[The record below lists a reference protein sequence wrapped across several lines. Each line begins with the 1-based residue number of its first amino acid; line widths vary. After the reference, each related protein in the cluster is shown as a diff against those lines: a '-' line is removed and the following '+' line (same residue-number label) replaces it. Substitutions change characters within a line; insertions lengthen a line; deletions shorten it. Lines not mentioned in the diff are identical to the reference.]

1 VHFLGAGEAGE
12 AAIAAGVFR
21 QKASRHLPRHL
32 LFRVLAYRL
41 QADRLGDLDA
51 EYKRLLDG
59 AATFED
65 AGQRAVNEAL
75 VLKAVRNH
83 LGEINDTDDRDLI
96 NNHVARIEAQS
107 DKLIVELAKTKA
119 VSPKRRGRPDRIE
132 IPWRKTPL
140 KRRRE
145 ILIPEPQHQQEVRP
159 IRSENRAM
167 LVASIARGRRWLDE
181 LIADPATNAE
191 STADREGCT
200 TRQVKLTISLAF
212 LAPTSS
218 RQPSRDNYRTD
229 WSSPASR
236 YAIGMASSKADARAL
251 GDRAERNPA

>member
-1 VHFLGAGEAGE
+1 MIRPARTWIDAVPQIFHRHSCWLAIFAPSTSDLNLAHTMLGCTSLEPAKLAKPQ
-12 AAIAAGVFR
+12 IAAGVFR

-75 VLKAVRNH
+75 VVKAVRNH
-83 LGEINDTDDRDLI
+83 LGEINDTDHRDLI

-132 IPWRKTPL
+132 IPWRKH
-140 KRRRE
+140 R
-145 ILIPEPQHQQEVRP
+145 
-159 IRSENRAM
+159 
-167 LVASIARGRRWLDE
+167 
-181 LIADPATNAE
+181 
-191 STADREGCT
+191 
-200 TRQVKLTISLAF
+200 
-212 LAPTSS
+212 
-218 RQPSRDNYRTD
+218 
-229 WSSPASR
+229 
-236 YAIGMASSKADARAL
+236 
-251 GDRAERNPA
+251 